1 MAFDGRHIR
10 LELTYAPCG
19 EFTGLGKDSELL
31 PMVKTENSHA
41 VDGPFG
47 GEFSWIYNHVAE
59 LWQPEVARR
68 RKNQCFAFF
77 WIPSRKIFQIPVPK
91 RFITT
96 LMDVLCSNFM
106 KFG

>member
-59 LWQPEVARR
+59 LWQPEVASREFFSE
-68 RKNQCFAFF
+68 NFAFF
-77 WIPSRKIFQIPVPK
+77 LKE
-91 RFITT
+91 
-96 LMDVLCSNFM
+96 
-106 KFG
+106 